1 MAKKALVGEKLG
13 MTQVWDDD
21 NNVVPVTVLRVA
33 PARIVQIRTPEKDG
47 YSALQV
53 TYGHKDARK
62 LTKPLAGHYAAGNVD
77 PGVRLV
83 ELRVDDTN
91 DYSVGQEL
99 SAETFA
105 SGEKIDVT
113 AISRGK
119 GFTGVMK
126 RHGFKGQPAS
136 HGAHRVHR
144 TPGAIGQCATPSRVF
159 KGVRMA
165 GRSGGNQVT
174 TLNLKVV
181 KADADAEV
189 VLVRGA
195 VPGPHGGVVLIRDA
209 VKGRTAAA
217 EGGAA

>member
-1 MAKKALVGEKLG
+1 MQPDVE
-13 MTQVWDDD
+13 
-21 NNVVPVTVLRVA
+21 
-33 PARIVQIRTPEKDG
+33 
-47 YSALQV
+47 
-53 TYGHKDARK
+53 
-62 LTKPLAGHYAAGNVD
+62 

-83 ELRVDDTN
+83 ELRLDDTN

-99 SAETFA
+99 SADLFEA
-105 SGEKIDVT
+105 GELVDVT
-113 AISRGK
+113 AVSRGK

-126 RHGFKGQPAS
+126 RHNFTGQPAS

-181 KADADAEV
+181 QADADAAGRSRPGRRSRPQRRC
-189 VLVRGA
+189 RGD
-195 VPGPHGGVVLIRDA
+195 P
-209 VKGRTAAA
+209 
-217 EGGAA
+217 